1 MHASNLI
8 NYTRRAALALPLLCS
23 PYPSPA
29 RDACPPSFALGLR
42 RAETSDQSAALP
54 TTLLRPSQHAPRATG
69 IIPGLGGGF
78 LESLAG
84 MHSTQYTPQCIYSI
98 DLRYIYVRV
107 YIICV
112 CAATC
117 EWAIILRRA
126 LLAAPGLH
134 LANVVEQ
141 TDNAAAVAPMRH
153 GGWPILA
160 FFAFLYLRSVPSP
173 SGEGHIPFLDNNGRK
188 RGEGAG
194 EGGVVLCLRGTGQVC
209 LHASDSSA
217 HTYQSLG
224 SCAAHHLN
232 TTNERVVIVVAVSV

>member
-1 MHASNLI
+1 MPLLLCLCFARL
-8 NYTRRAALALPLLCS
+8 TPRPLETPALPLSLS
-23 PYPSPA
+23 AYVV
-29 RDACPPSFALGLR
+29 LKLR
-42 RAETSDQSAALP
+42 TKVL
-54 TTLLRPSQHAPRATG
+54 PSQLPSCGRRSTH
-69 IIPGLGGGF
+69 PGQQVSSLVWGGGF